1 MRDPAHSRQNTG
13 RLHLRE
19 AIRAHADIALLA
31 LALSGAA
38 AGCGDKE
45 GADGAAGT
53 TKPTDPSVSIR
64 QAIAARSQAP
74 QRVRGY
80 LVSARNQPIR
90 LCESLAESFPPQCGE
105 PSLTV
110 YELDLEKV
118 EGMRYE
124 DGVSW
129 TEGPIELIGPVRKGV
144 LVIEDVH
151 R

>member
-1 MRDPAHSRQNTG
+1 M
-13 RLHLRE
+13 
-19 AIRAHADIALLA
+19 RAHVHIAPIALA
-31 LALSGAA
+31 LAGAA
-38 AGCGDKE
+38 AGCGGGTE
-45 GADGAAGT
+45 GTGAAPAT
-53 TKPTDPSVSIR
+53 TKAADRSVSIR
-64 QAIAARSQAP
+64 QAIEARSQAP

-90 LCESLAESFPPQCGE
+90 LCEALAESFPPQCGE

>member
-1 MRDPAHSRQNTG
+1 V
-13 RLHLRE
+13 
-19 AIRAHADIALLA
+19 
-31 LALSGAA
+31 A
-38 AGCGDKE
+38 AGCGGGKE
-45 GADGAAGT
+45 GTGAGPAT
-53 TKPTDPSVSIR
+53 TKAADPSVSIF

-90 LCESLAESFPPQCGE
+90 LCGTLTKTFPPQCAHWK
-105 PSLTV
+105 PSLPV

-129 TEGPIELIGPVRKGV
+129 TERPIELIGPVRKGV